1 MTFWK
6 GENKQKDAMIG
17 SFKNIVI
24 FFNSVTMVGAR
35 NNIIREGQLSVEID
49 LNASVK
55 VPTYSQMNN

>member
-24 FFNSVTMVGAR
+24 FLNSVTMVGAR
-35 NNIIREGQLSVEID
+35 NKIIREGQLSVEID
-49 LNASVK
+49 LNASAW

>member
-24 FFNSVTMVGAR
+24 FLNSVTMVGAR
-35 NNIIREGQLSVEID
+35 NKIIREGQLSVEID